1 MFLKFLSIFG
11 DVSQFSKT
19 NLCYKAIIF
28 ALDNT
33 LLNFELCERQA
44 ILRALED
51 CAVSLDLNGVSETIF
66 IQVFE
71 TYNSKYWRQRE
82 TFSPNELIEMSYRST
97 LAHLDIQTD
106 QISNLSQ
113 SFWHIFNHSAVMEP
127 DVNEVLTV
135 LARNYRL
142 AVITNGFVSA
152 QLPRMQAA
160 GIEHFFEEVVVSEA
174 IGFAKPSPEIFQ
186 YTLSKLE
193 LTPPQV
199 LYVGDSLNHDYM
211 LPMQVNIDFCY
222 YNRKNQVLPQEV
234 ELKFIITKL
243 LKLLKLLK

>member
-1 MFLKFLSIFG
+1 M
-11 DVSQFSKT
+11 
-19 NLCYKAIIF
+19 CYKAIIF
-28 ALDNT
+28 DLDNT
-33 LLNFELCERQA
+33 LFNFELCERQA
-44 ILRALED
+44 ILGALED

-66 IQVFE
+66 LQVFE

-135 LARNYRL
+135 LAGNYRL

-160 GIEHFFEEVVVSEA
+160 GIEHFFEAVVVSEA
-174 IGFAKPSPEIFQ
+174 IGFAKPSPEIFHHA
-186 YTLSKLE
+186 LSRLN
-193 LTPPQV
+193 LTPAEV
-199 LYVGDSLNHDYM
+199 IYVGDSLKHDYAGAT
-211 LPMQVNIDFCY
+211 QVKMDFCY
-222 YNRKNQVLPQEV
+222 YNRKNQNLPQEAKPKFMIS
-234 ELKFIITKL
+234 ELLNL
-243 LKLLKLLK
+243 LKLFN

>member
-1 MFLKFLSIFG
+1 ML
-11 DVSQFSKT
+11 
-19 NLCYKAIIF
+19 YEAIIF
-28 ALDNT
+28 DLDNT

-44 ILRALED
+44 ILGALKD

-66 IQVFE
+66 LQVFE

-97 LAHLDIQTD
+97 LARLDIQTD

-174 IGFAKPSPEIFQ
+174 IGFAKPSAEIFHHA
-186 YTLSKLE
+186 LSKLD
-193 LTPPQV
+193 LTPAEV
-199 LYVGDSLNHDYM
+199 LYVGDSLAHDYTGAI
-211 LPMQVNIDFCY
+211 QVNIDFCY
-222 YNRKNQVLPQEV
+222 YNRKNQILPQEAQP
-234 ELKFIITKL
+234 KFMISEL
-243 LKLLKLLK
+243 LKLLELVK